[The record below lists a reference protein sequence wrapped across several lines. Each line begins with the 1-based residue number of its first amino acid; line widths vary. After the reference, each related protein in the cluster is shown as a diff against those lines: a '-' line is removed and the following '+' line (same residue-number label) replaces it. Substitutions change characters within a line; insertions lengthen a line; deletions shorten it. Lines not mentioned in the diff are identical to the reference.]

1 MSYKDNNKDKKFG
14 NEEFGSPKKGEKGV
28 KREGFE
34 PSNGGKRGSKRDNP
48 KGGRRDGDGGSCKTK
63 LVVGLPDTNHPK
75 WYTANKE
82 LVDATTRIPIHPF
95 AGKPIKLYSAQGDK
109 KMDYTVP
116 GVMRLE
122 YVPIPGTSNSSTDA
136 INIAAQNIFQTMRKK
151 LSTVANYAPADVMMM
166 VLAIDGV
173 FMQIA
178 NLVRL
183 YGLLNVWNTDNWYL
197 PYDMIIAGY
206 NMTRDEVQDLMN
218 RQAEFR
224 TRLNMAI
231 YKASTLYAPMDFNII
246 ARHQWLASNIFTD
259 DGANARAQYYIP
271 TIMSVPILDETS
283 VETGTS
289 LLYNQISTFNWE
301 ELLDVLNTS
310 IEAIRNSDSFT
321 FIMSDMRRAYEGSG
335 NVELAY
341 VPENYHAT
349 ALVDPYFKEQLH
361 NATLAGSYRKA
372 KISGTNKIPGM
383 AKPNTELFT
392 APLRVYQSVDANT
405 IICEPHINFEA
416 ANASAD
422 YSPLDL
428 LSGDKFLN
436 LYTNNFDTDTLCEAT
451 RSMIVAKPDPSW
463 TNSTAYKTARI
474 ESAGGDILVNMSVFI
489 HNDNAAPT
497 QFDITQISGVPQAP
511 TTMEAMVNQMSVSL
525 PFDYSPMLYY
535 KEGDGKKLYPLTE
548 VDYYTV
554 VPESTLKL
562 MNEAILTS
570 MWDLPT
576 VVEKNMK

>member
-1 MSYKDNNKDKKFG
+1 MSYKNKKDNKNGAKDYNSDKKCNG
-14 NEEFGSPKKGEKGV
+14 DV

-34 PSNGGKRGSKRDNP
+34 PSKGQSRRKKDGGSQD
-48 KGGRRDGDGGSCKTK
+48 GRRDDRRNGQKAG
-63 LVVGLPDTNHPK
+63 LVVGLPDTNHPQ

-95 AGKPIKLYSAQGDK
+95 AGKPIKTYSAQGTK

-122 YVPIPGTSNSSTDA
+122 YVPIPGISNSSTDA

-151 LSTVANYAPADVMMM
+151 LSTVAYYAPADVMMM

-206 NMTRDEVQDLMN
+206 NMTRDEVQKLMN

-246 ARHQWLASNIFTD
+246 ARHQWLVSNIFTD
-259 DGANARAQYYIP
+259 DGANSRAQYYIP
-271 TIMSVPILDETS
+271 TIKSVPILNEELVD
-283 VETGTS
+283 TGTA
-289 LLYNQISTFNWE
+289 LLYNDISAFNWE
-301 ELLDVLNTS
+301 ELLSVLDTS
-310 IEAIRNSDSFT
+310 IEAIRNSESFT
-321 FIMSDMRRAYEGSG
+321 AIMADMRRAYEGSG
-335 NVELAY
+335 EVQLAY
-341 VPENYHAT
+341 VPEDYHTT

-361 NATLAGSYRKA
+361 NATLAGSFTKA
-372 KISGTNKIPGM
+372 KITSSTLYPGHM
-383 AKPNTELFT
+383 EGSQEYTH
-392 APLRVYQSVDANT
+392 PLMIWQQLDSNT
-405 IICEPHINFEA
+405 IICEPHINFEIKHG
-416 ANASAD
+416 NAD
-422 YSPLDL
+422 YSPLDC

-451 RSMIVAKPDPSW
+451 RSMIIAKPDPSW
-463 TNSTAYKTARI
+463 TTSDKYKTARI
-474 ESAGGDILVNMSVFI
+474 ESAGGDILVNMSVFV
-489 HNDNAAPT
+489 HNDNADPT
-497 QFDITQISGVPQAP
+497 QFDILQVSGVPQAP

-535 KEGDGKKLYPLTE
+535 TEGDGKKLYPLTE

-570 MWDLPT
+570 MWDLPA